1 MLRKLVE
8 MGFISIQRIV
18 VGCADVDEFSKF
30 EEVNGWF
37 FLITEAV
44 DSEYRSFIKEI
55 PEADGSL
62 VDIVSEGNDAKSI
75 RNYLFSIDAVGR
87 SLDFHRGSIR
97 CAIEGDLAG
106 LPDLIASSGIS
117 VDVFPNIPE
126 EIGSEHHGRL
136 FVICEKFTVDQEFG
150 RTTLSHELTDS
161 RECEGISIAITA

>member
-8 MGFISIQRIV
+8 TTGFISIQRIV

-62 VDIVSEGNDAKSI
+62 VDIVSEGNDAKSM
-75 RNYLFSIDAVGR
+75 RNYLFSIDAVNLEQITDRQFIR
-87 SLDFHRGSIR
+87 S
-97 CAIEGDLAG
+97 
-106 LPDLIASSGIS
+106 
-117 VDVFPNIPE
+117 
-126 EIGSEHHGRL
+126 
-136 FVICEKFTVDQEFG
+136 
-150 RTTLSHELTDS
+150 
-161 RECEGISIAITA
+161 